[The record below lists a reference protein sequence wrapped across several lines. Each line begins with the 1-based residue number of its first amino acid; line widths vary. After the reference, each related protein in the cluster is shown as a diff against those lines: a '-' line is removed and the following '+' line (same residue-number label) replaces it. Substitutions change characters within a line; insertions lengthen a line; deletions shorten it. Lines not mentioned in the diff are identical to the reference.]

1 MTASNL
7 HEGLILMNCIFTH
20 MTLYS
25 KEQESD
31 FLFYSLLGFEN
42 WKHIVQL
49 RTN

>member
-7 HEGLILMNCIFTH
+7 CESLILLNCIFTQ
-20 MTLYS
+20 MTFYS

-31 FLFYSLLGFEN
+31 FLFYTLLSFEN